1 MGKKRSKNKRIGIV
15 YSSDPDFEYNYD
27 DQEGV
32 EDISPESQN
41 LRVLIDR
48 KQRKGKEVTLVTGF
62 EGSDETL
69 KALGKM
75 LKSKCGVGGSVKDGE
90 IMIQG
95 NHRDRVVQ
103 LLIEAGYKRTKK
115 SGG

>member
-1 MGKKRSKNKRIGIV
+1 MAKKKKLNF
-15 YSSDPDFEYNYD
+15 YSTNPDFEWDNSED
-27 DQEGV
+27 DAEETIDPDKQV
-32 EDISPESQN
+32 
-41 LRVLIDR
+41 LRVLRDR

-62 EGSDETL
+62 IGTDEDL
-69 KALGKM
+69 KDLGKV

-95 NHRDRVVQ
+95 NHIDKVVK
-103 LLIEAGYKRTKK
+103 LLQDLGYTKTKK

>member
-1 MGKKRSKNKRIGIV
+1 MAKKKKLNY
-15 YSSDPDFEYNYD
+15 YSTNPDF
-27 DQEGV
+27 V
-32 EDISPESQN
+32 WEDGDEDTIETLEPAKQK
-41 LRVLIDR
+41 LRVLRDR

-62 EGSDETL
+62 IGSDEDLQT
-69 KALGKM
+69 LGKK

-95 NHRDRVVQ
+95 NQIQKAVQ
-103 LLIEAGYKRTKK
+103 LLLEWGYSKTKQ